1 MQGRGRED
9 SRIVLELGSILQ
21 EMSGA
26 PYYNDNTLE
35 TTGGRPWKENGGM
48 RK

>member
-1 MQGRGRED
+1 MQGGGRED

-21 EMSGA
+21 EMSGT
-26 PYYNDNTLE
+26 PYYNDNTFE